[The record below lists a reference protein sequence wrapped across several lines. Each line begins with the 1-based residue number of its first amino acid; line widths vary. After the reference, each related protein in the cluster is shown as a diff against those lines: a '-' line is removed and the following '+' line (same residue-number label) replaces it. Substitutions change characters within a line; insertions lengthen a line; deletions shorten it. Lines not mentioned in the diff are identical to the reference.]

1 MTYIDHFRR
10 RWPAPNHCP
19 ASAPSANRSSTRTA
33 CGEHPRRSRRRLVST
48 LRELIGVA
56 ALCALASGCALPS
69 AAPPSTPTAGRA
81 PAPAQTTGQPPSP
94 RPLDP
99 QQVQR
104 LQQIM
109 VPLVRAMDRPPSLN
123 QVKVGILADPH
134 INAASAGG
142 AEFYVTTGLLQKAND
157 AQLAGVLAHELA
169 HDDLRHV
176 AKAQTLGLACP
187 SACSSWIKLCLA
199 AALDADR
206 R

>member
-56 ALCALASGCALPS
+56 ALCALASGCTVPS
-69 AAPPSTPTAGRA
+69 AAPPSTPTAARV
-81 PAPAQTTGQPPSP
+81 PAPAQTTGQPSP

-134 INAASAGG
+134 INAVSAGG
-142 AEFYVTTGLLQKAND
+142 AEFYVTTGFLQKAND

-169 HDDLRHV
+169 HDATSVTSPRRRRW
-176 AKAQTLGLACP
+176 ALACP
-187 SACSSWIKLCLA
+187 SAWSSWIKSCLA
-199 AALDADR
+199 AAL
-206 R
+206 